1 MEKGIQET
9 GTEKKISK
17 NRNLGIMKFI
27 IFSGIGIFMFFVN
40 INIGG
45 VSVIPIQHIINF
57 IKKVCAPVIPYY
69 ALAMVMAGGIIPIVN
84 GSYKTSRFNFS
95 FTMVKLVGVVIGF
108 MAVFQIGPDAVMRPD
123 MIPFLFNS
131 VVVPIALMIPVTG
144 IAYVLLL
151 NFGLVEFVSAFM
163 QPVMRKIWRTPG
175 ESAVD
180 AVVSFTGGYALAVL
194 LTNDLYKKGVYS
206 ARESVIIS
214 TGFSTVAISFLIVIA
229 NTLGLMEHWTLYFFA
244 SFFVTFLVTAITAR
258 IYPIA
263 KIPNSYYDKKAE
275 STLNYKEPLFK
286 RAYNAGVEQACSA
299 KPLSHYLKV
308 YYLGDAIK
316 MSSAVTASILAIG
329 LLGIVIA
336 EYTPL
341 FDLLGYVYYPVTLLL
356 QLPEPLLAAKASAVE
371 IAEMFLPAML
381 VVNSH
386 IITKFTI
393 AVTSVSAILFFSA
406 SIPCLLSTDIPVK
419 MKDLLIIWFERT
431 VLSLV
436 FAAAIGHLLF

>member
-1 MEKGIQET
+1 MEKGTEIT
-9 GTEKKISK
+9 GIKRIISK
-17 NRNLGIMKFI
+17 NRKLGILKFI
-27 IFSGIGIFMFFVN
+27 LFSGIGIVMFFVN
-40 INIGG
+40 VNIGG

-69 ALAMVMAGGIIPIVN
+69 ALVMVI
-84 GSYKTSRFNFS
+84 
-95 FTMVKLVGVVIGF
+95 
-108 MAVFQIGPDAVMRPD
+108 
-123 MIPFLFNS
+123 
-131 VVVPIALMIPVTG
+131 
-144 IAYVLLL
+144 
-151 NFGLVEFVSAFM
+151 
-163 QPVMRKIWRTPG
+163 
-175 ESAVD
+175 
-180 AVVSFTGGYALAVL
+180 
-194 LTNDLYKKGVYS
+194 NDLYKKGVYS

-229 NTLGLMEHWTLYFFA
+229 NTLGLMDHWTLYFFA

-263 KIPNSYYDKKAE
+263 KIPDSYYVKKAE
-275 STLNYKEPLFK
+275 STLNYKEKLFK

-308 YYLGDAIK
+308 YYLVDAIK

-341 FDLLGYVYYPVTLLL
+341 FDLPGYVYYPFTLLL
-356 QLPEPLLAAKASAVE
+356 QIPEPLLAAKASAVE

-419 MKDLLIIWFERT
+419 MRDLMIIWFERT